1 MAQVAVQSTDRFE
14 RKREAILDAATDL
27 LNTRGVKGLTLSVAA
42 AAVDLSTTSVTY
54 YFKRKDDLA
63 AACMLRGI
71 AAMMQIVQTAM
82 AESTP
87 QARLHALLSRYL
99 DRVRRAAIGEAPALP
114 SLSDLRALNLPQR
127 DEVAAAYLKMFR
139 RLRQIFEVPELA
151 WLSRGRRTART
162 QMLFEQLFWAN
173 AWLPKYDPED
183 YGRVCERMYDILV
196 GGLAAPQSRWAPLAV
211 PMADLAPRARQQVGR
226 HETGRHETGRQEV
239 GRQEMGRETF
249 LVAATRLIN
258 ARGYRGASV
267 EKISA
272 ELNVTKGSFYHH
284 NDAKDDLVVACF
296 DRTFEVMTRVQRL
309 AMTLPGDQWTRL
321 TSAAAAL
328 AEYQLSEHGPLLRTS
343 ALAALPEAIRQE
355 MVKQSDRVSDRFAA
369 MISDGI
375 AEGSVR
381 PVDPFLAAQM
391 LNANL
396 NAGAEL
402 GFWVPDV
409 SQKAAPAVF
418 ARPLLIGIF
427 ER

>member
-1 MAQVAVQSTDRFE
+1 MAQQAVQATDRFE
-14 RKREAILDAATDL
+14 RKREAILDAATEL
-27 LNTRGVKGLTLSVAA
+27 LNTRGVKGLTLGVAA
-42 AAVDLSTTSVTY
+42 AAVNLSTTSVTY

-63 AACMLRGI
+63 AACMQRGVE
-71 AAMMQIVQTAM
+71 ALMAMTQTAL
-82 AESTP
+82 AEATP
-87 QARLHALLSRYL
+87 RARLHALLALYL
-99 DRVRRAAIGEAPALP
+99 ERVRRAAVGEAPPLP
-114 SLSDLRALNLPQR
+114 LLSDLRALNMPQR
-127 DEVAAAYLKMFR
+127 GEVAGAYMNLFR
-139 RLRQIFEVPELA
+139 RLRQIFEAPELA

-162 QMLFEQLFWAN
+162 QMLLEQLFWAA

-196 GGLAAPQSRWAPLAV
+196 GGLAAPASGWAPLTI
-211 PMADLAPRARQQVGR
+211 PMSDLAPRD
-226 HETGRHETGRQEV
+226 
-239 GRQEMGRETF
+239 RQEMGRQTF
-249 LVAATRLIN
+249 LLAATRLIN

-267 EKISA
+267 DKISA

-284 NDAKDDLVVACF
+284 NEAKDDLVVACF

-321 TSAAAAL
+321 TSAASAL
-328 AEYQLSEHGPLLRTS
+328 AEYQLSDYGPLLRTS
-343 ALAALPEAIRQE
+343 ALAALPEPIRRE
-355 MVKQSDRVSDRFAA
+355 MVKQSDRVSDRFAS

-381 PVDPFLAAQM
+381 PVDAFLAAQM
-391 LNANL
+391 LNATL

-402 GFWVPDV
+402 GFWVPGV

-418 ARPLLIGIF
+418 ARPLLMGIF

>member
-1 MAQVAVQSTDRFE
+1 MAQAAVQSTDRFE
-14 RKREAILDAATDL
+14 RKREAILDASTEL
-27 LNTRGVKGLTLSVAA
+27 LNARGVKGLTLGVAA
-42 AAVDLSTTSVTY
+42 AAVGLSTTSVTY
-54 YFKRKDDLA
+54 YFRRRDDLA
-63 AACMLRGI
+63 AAVMMRGI
-71 AAMMQIVQTAM
+71 DALWEIVQAAL
-82 AESTP
+82 AEPTP
-87 QARLHALLSRYL
+87 AGRLHALIRRYL
-99 DRVRRAAIGEAPALP
+99 ERLRRAAVGDAAPLP
-114 SLSDLRALNLPQR
+114 VLSEIRALNMPQR
-127 DEVAAAYLKMFR
+127 GEVAAAYMKVFR
-139 RLRQIFEVPELA
+139 RLRQIFEAPELA

-162 QMLFEQLFWAN
+162 QMLLEQLFWAA

-183 YGRVCERMYDILV
+183 YARVRERMYDILV
-196 GGLAAPQSRWAPLAV
+196 GGLAGPQSSWAPLPI
-211 PMADLAPRARQQVGR
+211 PMAGVAARS
-226 HETGRHETGRQEV
+226 
-239 GRQEMGRETF
+239 RQEMGRETF
-249 LVAATRLIN
+249 LLAATRLIN

-267 EKISA
+267 DMISA

-296 DRTFEVMTRVQRL
+296 DRTFDVMTRVQRL
-309 AMTLPGDQWTRL
+309 AMQLAGDQWTKL

-328 AEYQLSEHGPLLRTS
+328 AEYQLSEHGPLLRSS
-343 ALAALPEAIRQE
+343 ALAALPEPIRRE
-355 MVKQSDRVSDRFAA
+355 MVKHSDRVSDRFAS

-375 AEGSVR
+375 AEGSIR

-418 ARPLLIGIF
+418 ARPLLMGIF

>member
-82 AESTP
+82 AEITP
-87 QARLHALLSRYL
+87 QARLHALLSQYL

-211 PMADLAPRARQQVGR
+211 PMADLAPRDRQEV
-226 HETGRHETGRQEV
+226 GRQEV
-239 GRQEMGRETF
+239 GRQETGRQEMGRETF

-267 EKISA
+267 DKISA

-284 NDAKDDLVVACF
+284 NEAKDDLVVACF
-296 DRTFEVMTRVQRL
+296 DRTFEVMTHVQRL
-309 AMTLPGDQWTRL
+309 AMTLPGDEWLRL
-321 TSAAAAL
+321 SSAAAAL
-328 AEYQLSEHGPLLRTS
+328 AEYQLSDHGPLLRTS
-343 ALAALPEAIRQE
+343 ALAALPEKIRRE
-355 MVKQSDRVSDRFAA
+355 MVKHSDRVSDRFAA

-375 AEGSVR
+375 VEGSLR
-381 PVDPFLAAQM
+381 AVDPFLAAQM
-391 LNANL
+391 LNATL
-396 NAGAEL
+396 NAAAEL
-402 GFWVPDV
+402 GHWVPGV

-418 ARPLLIGIF
+418 VRPLLMGVF